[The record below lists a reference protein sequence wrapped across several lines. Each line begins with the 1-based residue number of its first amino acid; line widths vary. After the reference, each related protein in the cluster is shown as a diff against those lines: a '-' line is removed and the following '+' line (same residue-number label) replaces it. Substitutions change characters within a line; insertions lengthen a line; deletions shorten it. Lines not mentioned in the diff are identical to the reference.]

1 MVRFAPFT
9 AIRYSQAPDVSC
21 VVSPPYDVISDAGR
35 LELEGRD
42 PVNSVRL
49 DYPRDE
55 DGVNRYELAQ
65 QRLHQ
70 WLAKATLET
79 DQVPTLSIYRMT
91 AKDASGRVTVT
102 TGIVGQL
109 ALEQPGI
116 GGILPHE
123 QTTAKDK
130 ADRLSLL
137 RATRTNL
144 SPIWAL
150 SMTEGLAQSYVP
162 IGDPHHWAVDD
173 EGVRHELW
181 IVSDVQ
187 RIAAMCAAVNASDVV
202 VADGHHRFE
211 TALAYQAERPG
222 DDTGAASL
230 MAYIVELAPE
240 ELEVRAIHR
249 IVRALGKADDALQLF
264 LAYCDLEPVDVVDTE
279 LAFAL
284 ADLGAMVL
292 ITRAGAWL
300 ARPRPDAFPAELT
313 LDSQRVAFMLQTS
326 QPELQFHH
334 DVQTVAD
341 AVATGGAVAGVLLRP
356 ATVAQIRIVAETHT
370 RMPAKTTFFWPK
382 PRTGMAMRPLDGP
395 DAP

>member
-1 MVRFAPFT
+1 MVRFAPFS
-9 AIRYSQAPDVSC
+9 AIRYSQSPDVSS

-35 LELEGRD
+35 LALESRD
-42 PVNSVRL
+42 RANSVRL
-49 DYPRDE
+49 DYPRDV
-55 DGVNRYELAQ
+55 DGGNRYELAQ

-70 WLAKATLET
+70 WLVDATLEI
-79 DQVPTLSIYRMT
+79 DDVPTLSIYRMT
-91 AKDASGRVTVT
+91 ANDTSGRVTVT
-102 TGIVGQL
+102 TGIIGQL

-144 SPIWAL
+144 SPIWGL

-162 IGDPHHWAVDD
+162 IGAPHHWAVDD

-181 IVSDVQ
+181 IVRDKQ
-187 RIAAMCAAVNASDVV
+187 RIAAMCAAVNANDVV

-211 TALAYQAERPG
+211 TALAYQAERP
-222 DDTGAASL
+222 DDDIGAASL

-249 IVRALGKADDALQLF
+249 IVRALGKADEVVQLF
-264 LAYCDLEPVDVVDTE
+264 LQYCDLEPVGPVDTE

-284 ADLGAMVL
+284 VDLHAMVL
-292 ITRAGAWL
+292 ISPAGAWL
-300 ARPRPDAFPAELT
+300 ARPRSDAFPAEFT
-313 LDSQRVAFMLQTS
+313 LDSQRVAFMLQS
-326 QPELQFHH
+326 SEPELEFHH
-334 DVQTVAD
+334 DVQTVVR
-341 AVATGGAVAGVLLRP
+341 AVASGDAVAGVLLRP
-356 ATVAQIRIVAETHT
+356 ATVAQIRKVAETHT

-382 PRTGMAMRPLDGP
+382 PRTGMAMRPLDDP
-395 DAP
+395 SAP